1 MNIVEII
8 TDKNNRLET
17 DKCLVFNTYKNI
29 QIKTLMKTLDN
40 VSNIVNRT
48 LNEKRINA
56 RIRTKQDREKYMSA
70 ETCVK
75 FLDFYQYA
83 YNNVHSHSYLSVPD
97 CYDKEVVFR
106 LVKDVFERIDKNH
119 KCFLENANHILKLAD
134 YSSRYFDKNNL
145 ESYRYH

>member
-29 QIKTLMKTLDN
+29 QIKSLMKTLDN
-40 VSNIVNRT
+40 VSNIVNLK
-48 LNEKRINA
+48 LNKRRKNI
-56 RIRTKQDREKYMSA
+56 TEQ
-70 ETCVK
+70 TTVK
-75 FLDFYQYA
+75 FLDFYQIA
-83 YNNVHSHSYLSVPD
+83 FNNVHSHSYLSVPE
-97 CYDKEVVFR
+97 CFDKEEVFK
-106 LVKDVFERIDKNH
+106 LVKQTFERIDKNH
-119 KCFLENANHILKLAD
+119 KWFLENANHILKLAD